1 MDKQFFKPLKWQF
14 FIEPLGEV
22 NDVVSASK
30 RVRLAMYYLPKEQ
43 ALTVVHT
50 LRRIMSSNLVGLAI
64 TGIEWLPNLTELSQI
79 NGIKESIAEILSSFQ
94 SLRFQSNISFQT
106 PIKVRLIF
114 FGPGNV
120 YGKHLQLPRFVN
132 LLNPDVLIM
141 HVTTS
146 GVIDLNCYLEQGV
159 GFVNQMEELIH
170 NRNHFLLQKQTFFPL
185 NTNFNPII
193 EVNYL
198 LQERSLEK
206 IRFHESMYLV
216 LWDITTNGTI
226 DPTDAILRAAN
237 KANKIFQDISLS
249 FLLNSEIKNGIK
261 MVSTV
266 KEIEIDDKS
275 EIFLP
280 LFLLHKIQKYKIV
293 SVSLQQPSRRQNPV
307 RNVLLL
313 KSRQFLRK
321 LLPLVITHSNNTAI
335 DLHQ

>member
-1 MDKQFFKPLKWQF
+1 MDKRFFKPLKWQF
-14 FIEPLGEV
+14 FVEPLGEIS
-22 NDVVSASK
+22 DLTSASK
-30 RVRLAMYYLPKEQ
+30 RSRLAMYYLPKEQ

-50 LRRIMSSNLVGLAI
+50 LRRIMLSNLVGLAI
-64 TGIEWLPNLTELSQI
+64 TGVEWLPNLTELSQI
-79 NGIKESIAEILSSFQ
+79 NGVKESITEILSSFQ
-94 SLRFQSNISFQT
+94 SLRFQSNIPFQT
-106 PIKVRLIF
+106 SIKIRLIF

-120 YGKHLQLPRFVN
+120 YGKHLQLPRFIK

-146 GVIDLNCYLEQGV
+146 GVIDLTCYLEQGV

-170 NRNHFLLQKQTFFPL
+170 NRNHFLLQRQAFFPL
-185 NTNFNPII
+185 NTNFNPIL

-216 LWDITTNGTI
+216 LWDITTNGTL
-226 DPTDAILRAAN
+226 DPKDALLRAAN
-237 KANKIFQDISLS
+237 KTGRIFQDISLGLS
-249 FLLNSEIKNGIK
+249 LDCEITHDAEVVLEVEKSE
-261 MVSTV
+261 V
-266 KEIEIDDKS
+266 DDKA

-280 LFLLHKIQKYKIV
+280 LFILHKIQKYKIV
-293 SVSLQQPSRRQNPV
+293 SISLQQSSRRQNPI

-321 LLPLVITHSNNTAI
+321 VLPLVIARQNSIAI
-335 DLHQ
+335 PE

>member
-1 MDKQFFKPLKWQF
+1 M
-14 FIEPLGEV
+14 
-22 NDVVSASK
+22 
-30 RVRLAMYYLPKEQ
+30 
-43 ALTVVHT
+43 
-50 LRRIMSSNLVGLAI
+50 
-64 TGIEWLPNLTELSQI
+64 
-79 NGIKESIAEILSSFQ
+79 
-94 SLRFQSNISFQT
+94 
-106 PIKVRLIF
+106 
-114 FGPGNV
+114 
-120 YGKHLQLPRFVN
+120 
-132 LLNPDVLIM
+132 
-141 HVTTS
+141 
-146 GVIDLNCYLEQGV
+146 
-159 GFVNQMEELIH
+159 
-170 NRNHFLLQKQTFFPL
+170 LQKQTFFPL

-226 DPTDAILRAAN
+226 EPTDAILRAAN

-249 FLLNSEIKNGIK
+249 FLLNSEIKNGTK
-261 MVSTV
+261 MASTV